1 MTGISLKIG
10 YAACFGRS
18 KGTPPGATKTDL
30 ALLEGPR
37 DSQGAEKLS
46 FCMCDNISLEPLA
59 HSLEKKT
66 VFENHQNTMGIYVL
80 LCTLPSSTCPW
91 GRRIRSPGPPLDPP
105 MSWTLRQVHPRELP
119 RAKHTLPKAPG
130 TLPQRSRGPLGTS
143 EMTKVDHQKPA
154 KYEHLASKQY
164 EKLIFCIFSR
174 LMHPSEALPSARTRP
189 PKPSSATQGP
199 LQAAPGP
206 HQMPLGPRQAA
217 LERFCKIHFK
227 KVSARPPP
235 RDLPRTPE
243 DPQVQ
248 KTVS

>member
-59 HSLEKKT
+59 HSLEKNT

-91 GRRIRSPGPPLDPP
+91 GRRIRSPGLP
-105 MSWTLRQVHPRELP
+105 WTLQCHGHFGKYTPESSQGPNIRFQKLP
-119 RAKHTLPKAPG
+119 GR
-130 TLPQRSRGPLGTS
+130 
-143 EMTKVDHQKPA
+143 
-154 KYEHLASKQY
+154 
-164 EKLIFCIFSR
+164 F
-174 LMHPSEALPSARTRP
+174 PSA
-189 PKPSSATQGP
+189 
-199 LQAAPGP
+199 
-206 HQMPLGPRQAA
+206 
-217 LERFCKIHFK
+217 
-227 KVSARPPP
+227 
-235 RDLPRTPE
+235 PE
-243 DPQVQ
+243 DPWGPL
-248 KTVS
+248 K

>member
-46 FCMCDNISLEPLA
+46 FCMCDNISVEPLA
-59 HSLEKKT
+59 HSLEKNI

-80 LCTLPSSTCPW
+80 LYTLPLSTCPW
-91 GRRIRSPGPPLDPP
+91 GRRIQSPAPPLDPP

-143 EMTKVDHQKPA
+143 GMSKVDHQTLA
-154 KYEHLASKQY
+154 KYEHVASKQY
-164 EKLIFCIFSR
+164 EQLIFCILSK

-206 HQMPLGPRQAA
+206 QQMPLGPRQAP
-217 LERFCKIHFK
+217 LGTILQNSLQEGLRQT
-227 KVSARPPP
+227 PPEGP
-235 RDLPRTPE
+235 PK
-243 DPQVQ
+243 DP
-248 KTVS
+248 